1 MIKTSLSSAGV
12 VGSIPGQGEKIPLV
26 LGQKNQNIKKKKKK
40 KLSSNIVAK
49 SMKTFKKLRLGV
61 EVWKT

>member
-26 LGQKNQNIKKKKKK
+26 LGQKNQNIKKKKKP
-40 KLSSNIVAK
+40 SSNIVAK

>member
-12 VGSIPGQGEKIPLV
+12 VGSIPSQGEKIPHV
-26 LGQKNQNIKKKKKK
+26 LGQKKQNIKKKP
-40 KLSSNIVAK
+40 SSNIVAK